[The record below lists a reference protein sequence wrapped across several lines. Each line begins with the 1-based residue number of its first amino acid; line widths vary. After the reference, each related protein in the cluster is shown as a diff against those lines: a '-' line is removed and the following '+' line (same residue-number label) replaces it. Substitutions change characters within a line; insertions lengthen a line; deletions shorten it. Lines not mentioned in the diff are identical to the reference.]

1 MWNTH
6 GVSTVQSVERAFAV
20 LRCLGSGPAGVS
32 EIAERTGLPKSTV
45 SRLLG
50 TLVDLDAV
58 TQLDPNGAYGL
69 GELILDLS
77 ASATPG
83 RNLVGTARP
92 VLEDLV
98 EQLGE
103 SAGLGVLDGRDVYY
117 LDQVNSDQ
125 EVQVRDW
132 TGERVE
138 AHVGS
143 AGLVLLAFAP
153 ASVRARFLGGPLT
166 AFTDQTIVDPI
177 RLSQRLDETRRA
189 GFVWCFEEFSE
200 GLNSVGAPISN
211 SSGRVVAA
219 ISVHGP
225 SYRFPATGSS
235 AAVAASVVEAA
246 NRITERL
253 SGRLDH

>member
-1 MWNTH
+1 MWNTV
-6 GVSTVQSVERAFAV
+6 GMSVQSVERAFAV

-32 EIAERTGLPKSTV
+32 EIAERTRLPKSTV
-45 SRLLG
+45 SRLLA
-50 TLVDLDAV
+50 TLAELDAV
-58 TQLDPNGAYGL
+58 TQIDPNGAYGL

-98 EQLGE
+98 DQLGE
-103 SAGLGVLDGRDVYY
+103 SAGLGVLDGQSVYY
-117 LDQVNSDQ
+117 LDQVNSDN

-132 TGERVE
+132 TGERTD

-143 AGLVLLAFAP
+143 GGLVLLAFAP
-153 ASVRARFLGGPLT
+153 ASVRARFLGAPLVAHT
-166 AFTDQTIVDPI
+166 EHSVTDPV
-177 RLSQRLDETRRA
+177 RLSHRLDEIRRA
-189 GFVWCFEEFSE
+189 GFAWCFEEFAI
-200 GLNSVGAPISN
+200 GLNSVGAPVTN

-225 SYRFPATGSS
+225 SYRFPAGGSS
-235 AAVAASVVEAA
+235 AAVAAAVVEAA
-246 NRITERL
+246 QRVSERL
-253 SGRLDH
+253 AGRIDG